1 MTRAKSPW
9 RLDALLQGPVA
20 TAHGAFFFAGATNCC
35 TPQPSLPIPM
45 LLTNVFGNLI
55 DRGLRRS
62 HRRAANGRVSTLR
75 PRLVQPFAIQCC
87 PTMSSRGRQR
97 GSGCCRWQLAG
108 VGTPTGAK
116 QSLGSATGGGSK
128 GHCTRYCGRRVL
140 ARRSAS
146 RRRPLSFSSNSQYR
160 PVAAARGRESKCC
173 PAAIAVPR
181 SRPANGSFTA
191 DHVRPAHLLA
201 GRSAC
206 RGTSACPA
214 HGSSEA
220 SAYPFA
226 RSDGRT
232 R

>member
-160 PVAAARGRESKCC
+160 PQADLRFTRNAAAKLS
-173 PAAIAVPR
+173 PACRCEHEP
-181 SRPANGSFTA
+181 
-191 DHVRPAHLLA
+191 VRPCH
-201 GRSAC
+201 
-206 RGTSACPA
+206 TSALGALQRIYHCPDQRA
-214 HGSSEA
+214 TSAAA
-220 SAYPFA
+220 SAP
-226 RSDGRT
+226 RT
-232 R
+232 CRYS